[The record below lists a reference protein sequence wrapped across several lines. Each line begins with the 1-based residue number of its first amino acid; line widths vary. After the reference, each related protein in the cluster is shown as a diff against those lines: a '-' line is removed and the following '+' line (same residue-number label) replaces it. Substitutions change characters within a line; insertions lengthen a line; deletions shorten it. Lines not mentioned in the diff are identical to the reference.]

1 MKAIIIKKAGEAVL
15 ASIAEPHPIGEQLL
29 LKVRMIGLCGS
40 DLNSFRGKNPL
51 VTFPRIPGH
60 EVAATIVE
68 GSKDNLALAAGVNG
82 CGGKCNCVSL
92 HQLRPLRILPTQPNE
107 CLPIQ

>member
-1 MKAIIIKKAGEAVL
+1 MRPEPM
-15 ASIAEPHPIGEQLL
+15 ASQGHLL

-60 EVAATIVE
+60 KVAATIVV
-68 GSKDNLALAAGVNG
+68 GSKESPALGAGVD
-82 CGGKCNCVSL
+82 VSMS
-92 HQLRPLRILPTQPNE
+92 PYTS
-107 CLPIQ
+107 